1 MNLDEAVKILGG
13 ACRLWPDH
21 YAGVMAIRTVLAEVE
36 RLRAEVLYEQERNAM
51 NVKVLTEENER
62 LRTLTCRCGDSQ
74 KEMVCVDCHM
84 TDMVGVES
92 EVERLRA
99 RTNAALGLYETAM
112 EIPPLAEQMYKALK
126 GEE

>member
-62 LRTLTCRCGDSQ
+62 LR
-74 KEMVCVDCHM
+74 
-84 TDMVGVES
+84 
-92 EVERLRA
+92 A

-126 GEE
+126 GEA

>member
-1 MNLDEAVKILGG
+1 MKLDKAVKILGG

-62 LRTLTCRCGDSQ
+62 LRAATRYRNTHD
-74 KEMVCVDCHM
+74 V
-84 TDMVGVES
+84 
-92 EVERLRA
+92 RA
-99 RTNAALGLYETAM
+99 SRIDAALALHHESQTDAV
-112 EIPPLAEQMYKALK
+112 PPDTICFECDCLWPCPTVKALEGK
-126 GEE
+126 A